1 MQFEKTKIRTID
13 DFPTPGIKFY
23 DITTLL
29 NDREAY
35 HAVMDEML
43 KIARE
48 VKPEVIVA
56 LESRGF
62 FFGPVLAY
70 ELGVPFVPVRKK
82 GKLPAETFQET
93 YNLEYG
99 TATVEIHRDAMPK
112 GKRLL
117 LVDDVLATGGS
128 MNAAIKLV
136 EHFQPT
142 EVNLLFLMELA
153 ALKGRDK
160 LKKFNTY
167 SLLQL

>member
-23 DITTLL
+23 DITTMM

-35 HAVMDEML
+35 REVMDEMI

-62 FFGPVLAY
+62 FFGPVLSY
-70 ELGVPFVPVRKK
+70 ELGIPFVPVRKK
-82 GKLPAETFQET
+82 GKLPAETYRET
-93 YNLEYG
+93 YSLEYG
-99 TATVEIHRDAMPK
+99 TATVEIHKDAMPT

-128 MNAAIKLV
+128 MNAAVKLV
-136 EHFQPT
+136 EHFQPA
-142 EVNLLFLMELA
+142 EINLLFLMELS

-160 LKKFNTY
+160 LKKFKTF